1 MTWGT
6 IEATPVTLRT
16 SGDDMSVGPFRVR
29 EADRREELAHKMA
42 RKAKRSLADSGR
54 EGVAAGGGGGSTSS
68 RRSAME
74 ASVRGGATPGG
85 VTPRRSATDLSPA
98 ARSLLG
104 RTKPGKALEGGLAR
118 EKQWS
123 EDEERRRLER
133 ARQRAREV
141 ESRDRLR
148 RERWT
153 VSPARARLLRRHARR
168 RHGWSLMHSLLVG
181 LQPSPAVSL
190 GFDPDLP

>member
-29 EADRREELAHKMA
+29 ETDRREELAHKMA
-42 RKAKRSLADSGR
+42 RKAKRSLADG
-54 EGVAAGGGGGSTSS
+54 GKDGIAAGGSTSL

-74 ASVRGGATPGG
+74 ASVRGGTTPRGG
-85 VTPRRSATDLSPA
+85 GATPRRSTTDLSPA

-153 VSPARARLLRRHARR
+153 VSPAI
-168 RHGWSLMHSLLVG
+168 SLALAPYDGLVVG
-181 LQPSPAVSL
+181 L
-190 GFDPDLP
+190 G